1 MINVKRISLNI
12 GMTLAVIAA
21 VFLIRQLYENS
32 FLVKTDGVIV
42 SIEISKNSFYV
53 DENNNKENMMSYLVE
68 YTAENGT
75 VYTDDI
81 IGRNGEYE
89 VGDTVKIFYDKR
101 QPTYITYRA
110 DNSFFIA
117 IFGIPAAVMIFLCR
131 SAFKGYK
138 TEYLDRYHKTVI
150 FSVVTGW
157 IPIIYFIWYKFFFT
171 PTGYFFPGLGEA
183 LMCLLLFGAVPII
196 NIMVWIISAVIYC
209 KKQKK
214 KGSVDK
220 NGSA

>member
-1 MINVKRISLNI
+1 MINVKRIFLNI

-21 VFLIRQLYENS
+21 AFLISQLYENS
-32 FLVKTDGVIV
+32 FLIKTDGIVI
-42 SIEISKNSFYV
+42 SIEISERAYYI
-53 DENNNKENMMSYLVE
+53 DENNNKENMMSYLAE
-68 YTAENGT
+68 YTTKNGT

-101 QPTYITYRA
+101 QPTYIAYRT
-110 DNSFFIA
+110 DNIFFIA
-117 IFGIPAAVMIFLCR
+117 IFGIPAAVMILLCR

-138 TEYLDRYHKTVI
+138 TEYLDRYRKTVI
-150 FSVVTGW
+150 FSVITGW

-171 PTGYFFPGLGEA
+171 PTGYFLPGLGEA
-183 LMCLLLFGAVPII
+183 LMCLLLFIAVPLI
-196 NIMVWIISAVIYC
+196 NIIVWIISAVIYC

>member
-1 MINVKRISLNI
+1 MINVKRIFLNI

-21 VFLIRQLYENS
+21 VFLAHQLYENS
-32 FLVKTDGVIV
+32 FLIKTDGIIV
-42 SIEISKNSFYV
+42 SIEPSKNGYYV
-53 DENNNKENMMSYLVE
+53 DENGGRENMMSYCVE
-68 YTAENGT
+68 YTAKDGAF
-75 VYTDDI
+75 YTDEI

-89 VGDTVKIFYDKR
+89 VGGTVRVFYDKR
-101 QPTYITYRA
+101 WPTHISYRT

-117 IFGIPAAVMIFLCR
+117 IFGIPAVIMIFLCR

-138 TEYLDRYHKTVI
+138 TEYLDRYRKTVI
-150 FSVVTGW
+150 FSVITGW
-157 IPIIYFIWYKFFFT
+157 IPIIYFIWYNFFFT

-183 LMCLLLFGAVPII
+183 LICILLFIAVPII
-196 NIMVWIISAVIYC
+196 NIIVWIISAAVYC